1 MRVVV
6 VLLMLLPAQPALAQ
20 EIQKVVIRPD
30 FGVYTVS
37 KWKRDWPGCKYED
50 GVREGHLSIV
60 KFNGAAAYRV
70 DYVVGEIGPEKGGV
84 GWRSPIQPSDVVEL
98 NYKVQFSED
107 FDWVKGGKLPGL
119 CGGPKSVTGGKPANG
134 TNGFSA
140 RLMWRANGRG
150 EAYIYHMN
158 QPGKYGES
166 FSFPA
171 DFHFQRGKP
180 VLVRLRVGMNTPHHA
195 DGTLDVWICDASTRK
210 FRHVVSRSDMKW
222 RATRE
227 IVVDSLRFET
237 FYGGSNQS
245 WAPRR
250 SSFTL
255 LSDISTQRIDS
266 KQSSGR

>member
-1 MRVVV
+1 
-6 VLLMLLPAQPALAQ
+6 
-20 EIQKVVIRPD
+20 
-30 FGVYTVS
+30 
-37 KWKRDWPGCKYED
+37 
-50 GVREGHLSIV
+50 
-60 KFNGAAAYRV
+60 
-70 DYVVGEIGPEKGGV
+70 
-84 GWRSPIQPSDVVEL
+84 
-98 NYKVQFSED
+98 
-107 FDWVKGGKLPGL
+107 
-119 CGGPKSVTGGKPANG
+119 
-134 TNGFSA
+134 
-140 RLMWRANGRG
+140 
-150 EAYIYHMN
+150 
-158 QPGKYGES
+158 
-166 FSFPA
+166 
-171 DFHFQRGKP
+171 
-180 VLVRLRVGMNTPHHA
+180 MNTPHHA